1 MKEHEYNPEDRIAAL
16 ATPWGTSAIAV
27 IRAAGT
33 GTIRHLEPL
42 FRGRRSLSETPSHS
56 LSRGTL
62 AEGPEGV
69 PLDDVLAA
77 VYRPPHSYTGEESVE
92 LFVHGSPPGIQR
104 ILETLRRAGFRQANR
119 GEFTFRA
126 FLNGKLDLTRAEA
139 VHEVVT
145 AKSGAAQSLAL
156 ARLSGA
162 VAERIDA
169 AKGDLLRLMGLI
181 ELQLDYSEDEGEAE
195 DRPVPLEEIDTV
207 IDSIRGL
214 SNTYSTG
221 RLYREGIR
229 IALAGRT
236 NAGKSS
242 LFNLFLREDR
252 SIVSEIHGTTRD
264 YIESWINLGGI
275 PGILYDTAGMRT
287 ADHPLEA
294 EGIRRTEQVL
304 NGADVVL
311 YLVDAAD
318 GETGEDAGHLELL
331 GSRAVRVWNKI
342 DTVDTGPP
350 EGYLPVSAVTGEG
363 FKGLEEEIKRRA
375 LGDARVDT
383 GEPVIDSMRQKRLLD
398 SAVEALENARGGI
411 QGGAP
416 LDMIAPDVHEAL
428 QSLGEITGEV
438 TREDI
443 LDEIFSNFCVGK

>member
-27 IRAAGT
+27 IRTT
-33 GTIRHLEPL
+33 GKDTIGHLDPL
-42 FRGRRSLSETPSHS
+42 FRGRRALAETPSHS

-62 AEGPEGV
+62 LSGQEGP

-92 LFVHGSPPGIQR
+92 LFVHGSPPGIQG
-104 ILETLRRAGFRQANR
+104 ILEALGRAGFRQANR

-169 AKGDLLRLMGLI
+169 AKGELLRLMGLI

-195 DRPVPLEEIDTV
+195 DRPVPLEEIDR
-207 IDSIRGL
+207 ILKAIRSL
-214 SNTYSTG
+214 SDTFTTG
-221 RLYREGIR
+221 RIYREGIR

-264 YIESWINLGGI
+264 YIESWITLGGI
-275 PGILYDTAGMRT
+275 PAILYDTAGMRA
-287 ADHPLEA
+287 ADHPVEA

-304 NGADVVL
+304 SGADVVL
-311 YLVDAAD
+311 YLVDAAE
-318 GETGEDAGHLELL
+318 GETGEDRRRLEIL
-331 GSRAVRVWNKI
+331 GARSVRVWNKV
-342 DTVDTGPP
+342 DTVAAGPP
-350 EGYLPVSAVTGEG
+350 EGYFPVSAVTGEG
-363 FKGLEEEIKRRA
+363 FKALEEEIRGRA
-375 LGDARVDT
+375 LGGTRIDT

-398 SAVEALENARGGI
+398 SAAEALDEARGGI
-411 QGGAP
+411 QAGAP